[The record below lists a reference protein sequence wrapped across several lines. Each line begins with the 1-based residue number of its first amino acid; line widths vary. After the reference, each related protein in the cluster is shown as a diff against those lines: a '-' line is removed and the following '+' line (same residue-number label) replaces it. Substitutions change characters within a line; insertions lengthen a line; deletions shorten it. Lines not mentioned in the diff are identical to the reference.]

1 MERAIRFLAP
11 VNNQSTDHLFSAID
25 NLLAQGTT
33 KIRLLLSTPGG
44 SVFHGL
50 SIHNYL
56 KGLPV
61 AVDTYNFGSVDSIG
75 VVIFSAGQRR
85 YTVPHSRFL
94 IHSVKFNLNGNITM
108 DEKQLEEYLKS
119 LQIDQKNIAKV
130 IADITG
136 KTLEDVDADMNNR
149 TTLSPPEA
157 QQYGLVHEIKNEL
170 LTSTMQVVTIGEPI
184 QGQPYALKQFA
195 VPNIQ
200 AVSEPNVETF
210 TDNISVMMTTYE
222 RQK

>member
-11 VNNQSTDHLFSAID
+11 VNNQTADQLFAAID

-56 KGLPV
+56 KGLPIEI
-61 AVDTYNFGSVDSIG
+61 DTYNFGSVDSIG
-75 VVIFSAGQRR
+75 VVIFSAGRRR

-94 IHSVKFNLNGNITM
+94 IHSVKFNINGQLSM

-119 LQIDQKNIAKV
+119 LQIDQRNIAKV
-130 IADITG
+130 IADTTG
-136 KTLEDVDADMNNR
+136 KTVEAVDADMNNR
-149 TTLSPPEA
+149 TTLNPTEA
-157 QQYGLVHEIKNEL
+157 QTYGIVHEIKTEL
-170 LTSTMQVVTIGEPI
+170 LTSTMQVITIGEPI
-184 QGQPYALKQFA
+184 QGQPYGLKQFA

-200 AVSEPNVETF
+200 AVTEPNVDTF
-210 TDNISVMMTTYE
+210 TENISVHIIT
-222 RQK
+222 

>member
-11 VNNQSTDHLFSAID
+11 VNNQTADQLFAAVD

-33 KIRLLLSTPGG
+33 RIRLLLSTPGG

-56 KGLPV
+56 KGLPIEI
-61 AVDTYNFGSVDSIG
+61 DTYNFGSVDSIG
-75 VVIFSAGQRR
+75 VVIFSAGKRR

-94 IHSVKFNLNGNITM
+94 IHSVKFNINGPLSM

-130 IADITG
+130 IADTTG
-136 KTLEDVDADMNNR
+136 KTVEEVDADMNNR
-149 TTLSPPEA
+149 TTLNPTEA
-157 QQYGLVHEIKNEL
+157 QTYGIVHEIKIEL
-170 LTSTMQVVTIGEPI
+170 LTSTMQVITIGEPI
-184 QGQPYALKQFA
+184 HGQQYGSKQFA

-200 AVSEPNVETF
+200 AVTEPNIDTF
-210 TDNISVMMTTYE
+210 TENISVNITT
-222 RQK
+222 

>member
-11 VNNQSTDHLFSAID
+11 VYDQTADQLFTSID

-61 AVDTYNFGSVDSIG
+61 EVDTYNFGSVDSIG
-75 VVIFSAGQRR
+75 VVIFSAGKRR

-94 IHSVKFNLNGNITM
+94 IHSVKFNINQPVSM
-108 DEKQLEEYLKS
+108 DEKQLEENLKS

-130 IADITG
+130 IGDTTG
-136 KTLEDVDADMNNR
+136 KDISTVDSDMNNR
-149 TTLSPPEA
+149 TTLDPKQA
-157 QQYGLVHEIKNEL
+157 QEYGLVHEIKNEL
-170 LTSTMQVVTIGEPI
+170 LTSSMQVITIGEPI
-184 QGQPYALKQFA
+184 HGQPYVRNHFA
-195 VPNIQ
+195 VPSAQVVTESSI
-200 AVSEPNVETF
+200 ETF
-210 TDNISVMMTTYE
+210 TENISVQITS
-222 RQK
+222 

>member
-11 VNNQSTDHLFSAID
+11 VNNQTADQLFAAID

-56 KGLPV
+56 KGLPIEI
-61 AVDTYNFGSVDSIG
+61 DTYNFGSVDSIG
-75 VVIFSAGQRR
+75 VVIFSAGRRR

-94 IHSVKFNLNGNITM
+94 IHSVKFNINGQLSM

-119 LQIDQKNIAKV
+119 LQIDQRNIAKV
-130 IADITG
+130 IADTTG
-136 KTLEDVDADMNNR
+136 KTVEAVDADMNNR
-149 TTLSPPEA
+149 TTLNPTEA
-157 QQYGLVHEIKNEL
+157 QAYGIVHEIKTEL
-170 LTSTMQVVTIGEPI
+170 LTSTMQVITIGEPI
-184 QGQPYALKQFA
+184 QGQPYGLKQFA

-200 AVSEPNVETF
+200 AVTEPNVDTF
-210 TDNISVMMTTYE
+210 TENISVHIIT
-222 RQK
+222 